1 MSTHL
6 KPITVLQGDV
16 SQQSNGHEI
25 FTSRFSSL
33 KSAATRWEQSKTWST
48 RAFVSLKRFLFK
60 PTKSSGNILLLLYHD
75 AKSLNIFECTL
86 FLTGRHQYTRDYWFA
101 WSVRQEPW
109 QVKSKQLA
117 NSCFTKPLT
126 SRSCN
131 SLCMWTV
138 SQEVQ
143 VKAACWDA
151 HGCTHGRDAVLMWT
165 VSQEVPSE
173 ATFGDALG
181 CTWWRFAFL

>member
-1 MSTHL
+1 MGAVKDLIYKGFCLIEKVPFQTNCKQWQYYL
-6 KPITVLQGDV
+6 P
-16 SQQSNGHEI
+16 
-25 FTSRFSSL
+25 
-33 KSAATRWEQSKTWST
+33 
-48 RAFVSLKRFLFK
+48 
-60 PTKSSGNILLLLYHD
+60 LLYHE
-75 AKSLNIFECTL
+75 AKSLNVFECTL
-86 FLTGRHQYTRDYWFA
+86 YFSGWHQYTRDYWFA

-143 VKAACWDA
+143 VKAASWDA